1 MSQTHRCEAMPTRIN
16 RSGRR
21 CDAGFV
27 LIASLLILVV
37 LTIIA
42 VAMFRSFGLQELMAG
57 NLREKTRAIEAAN
70 SALSYAE
77 WWLNQNNAG
86 TGVSCS
92 AAPSPAGAARVCSN
106 LLSSPATLSNWTA
119 ASTYTLPSSTISTSG
134 GLGTYYAS
142 PKFYIQYL
150 GLDATKN
157 ATVYLVTALGYGGNA
172 NSVAVVQSTYAFTA
186 IKDLTGP

>member
-1 MSQTHRCEAMPTRIN
+1 MKKPRSMRALSRCLVSRPEM
-16 RSGRR
+16 G
-21 CDAGFV
+21 GFV

-57 NLREKTRAIEAAN
+57 NLREKTRALEAAN

-86 TGVSCS
+86 TGSNCS
-92 AAPSPAGAARVCSN
+92 GAPSPAGAARVCTNQLSN
-106 LLSSPATLSNWTA
+106 PGSLSNWTA
-119 ASTYTLPSSTISTSG
+119 GSTYALPSATVSNSG
-134 GLGTYYAS
+134 GVGTYYAS

-150 GLDATKN
+150 GPDATKN
-157 ATVYLVTALGYGGNA
+157 STIYLITAMGYGGNA
-172 NSVAVVQSTYAFTA
+172 NAVAVVQSTYAFTA

>member
-1 MSQTHRCEAMPTRIN
+1 MSQTQDFYAMPTLPN
-16 RSGRR
+16 RSRR
-21 CDAGFV
+21 RHDAGFV

-77 WWLNQNNAG
+77 WWLNQNNTG
-86 TGVSCS
+86 TGVSCT
-92 AAPSPAGAARVCSN
+92 AAPSPAGATRVCSN
-106 LLSSPATLSNWTA
+106 QLSSPATLSNWVT
-119 ASTYTLPSSTISTSG
+119 ASTYTLPNSTVSTSG
-134 GLGTYYAS
+134 GQGTYYAS
-142 PKFYIQYL
+142 PQFYIQYL
-150 GLDATKN
+150 GPDATKN

-172 NSVAVVQSTYAFTA
+172 NAVAVVQSTYAFTA

>member
-1 MSQTHRCEAMPTRIN
+1 MSQTQDFSTAPMSGN
-16 RSGRR
+16 RPRRGR
-21 CDAGFV
+21 DAGFV

-77 WWLNQNNAG
+77 WWLNQNNTG
-86 TGVSCS
+86 TGISCA
-92 AAPSPAGAARVCSN
+92 AAPSPAGTARVCSN
-106 LLSSPATLSNWTA
+106 QLSNPTTLSNWTP

-134 GLGTYYAS
+134 GQGTYYAS

-172 NSVAVVQSTYAFTA
+172 NALAVVQSTYAFTA

>member
-1 MSQTHRCEAMPTRIN
+1 MRVLTRGLAL
-16 RSGRR
+16 RQRM
-21 CDAGFV
+21 DGFV

-42 VAMFRSFGLQELMAG
+42 VAMFRSFGLQELMAR
-57 NLREKTRAIEAAN
+57 NLREKTRALEAAN

-86 TGVSCS
+86 TGSNCS
-92 AAPSPAGAARVCSN
+92 GAPSPTGAARVCTNQLNNPS
-106 LLSSPATLSNWTA
+106 LLSNWTVG
-119 ASTYTLPSSTISTSG
+119 STYTLPSATVSSSG
-134 GLGTYYAS
+134 GVGTYYAS

-157 ATVYLVTALGYGGNA
+157 STIYLITAMGYGGNENA
-172 NSVAVVQSTYAFTA
+172 VAVVQSTYAFTA